1 MPQPPDHQRMILS
14 RAAIGLDS
22 TTHALLSLY
31 LILLAFFVLL
41 VSDVRFEP
49 ERVHQ
54 TVTGI
59 RASFASG
66 NRLYAPIP
74 PAATKDEN
82 VRLIERVRRQIPV
95 FLDHSAGVKV
105 THTQAG
111 VRIDMPFDRLLRR
124 DGRTISAA
132 AGPWLDGLATLIGA
146 GDGQPLALTLMV
158 GGTPPSADAQRW
170 TSAQAER
177 LSLIASDLIG
187 RGGERGQLRLG
198 FAPRAPRDHLILLI
212 EEEETLNPAVAR
224 KAAP

>member
-1 MPQPPDHQRMILS
+1 MPQPPDHQRTILS

-31 LILLAFFVLL
+31 LILIAFFVLL

-49 ERVHQ
+49 ERVQ
-54 TVTGI
+54 QAVTGI

-66 NRLYAPIP
+66 DRLLDPISP
-74 PAATKDEN
+74 EATKDQN
-82 VRLIERVRRQIPV
+82 VRLFERVRRQIPV
-95 FLDHSAGVKV
+95 SLDHTAGVV
-105 THTQAG
+105 ATNTQTG

-124 DGRTISAA
+124 DGRAISAA

-170 TSAQAER
+170 ARAQAER

-187 RGGERGQLRLG
+187 RGGDRGRLRLG

-212 EEEETLNPAVAR
+212 EEEEALNPAFAR
-224 KAAP
+224 EAAP